1 MKYSFSIPKFSLFQS
16 EVENPDDIDIK
27 SLREGI
33 KKRYN
38 FYNAE
43 DSIRFPMFDYNTNR
57 RNYETLKESF
67 EEDFYN
73 RRGISRTNNSLH
85 IPSTNT
91 LAIFFTDDSYKPS
104 RKILNTLLAYS
115 EDTEKINAKISNKT
129 VRTSLSSN
137 YSMVIKVLVILVLII
152 SFSYKVF
159 NENNIPLKILTPKT
173 QTNAV
178 RFLPIEGTAK
188 YATENNIKQ
197 VWVVVRSKQ
206 SGNCYVQAPIQIKKN
221 GDWKGYVII
230 GSEGNGDIGFTYEIR
245 AYLNPLMKIKDGD
258 ILKSWPSAG
267 VSTETV
273 DVVRGENL
281 VAEL

>member
-1 MKYSFSIPKFSLFQS
+1 MFLLACRCCVFFHQQHLRQHLWERTLKQQTYSFLTTKRSLICSQRPFLM
-16 EVENPDDIDIK
+16 IYK
-27 SLREGI
+27 L
-33 KKRYN
+33 
-38 FYNAE
+38 
-43 DSIRFPMFDYNTNR
+43 
-57 RNYETLKESF
+57 LSF
-67 EEDFYN
+67 
-73 RRGISRTNNSLH
+73 
-85 IPSTNT
+85 
-91 LAIFFTDDSYKPS
+91 
-104 RKILNTLLAYS
+104 ILSVLPQVLLEKTPTTA
-115 EDTEKINAKISNKT
+115 EKINAKISNKT

-159 NENNIPLKILTPKT
+159 TENNTPLKILTPKT

-273 DVVRGENL
+273 DVIRGENL